1 MQKYDEEEFL
11 RDAEEMKNKVS
22 KIKLS
27 EEFKAQLQEKMDL
40 EFEKETVNSNLE
52 SDNKIKLKL
61 NNLFFIPKF
70 AVALCLIVLVSGC
83 ITFADEIE
91 SFVSQIFSNTDR
103 ELEMAIEN
111 GNYREID
118 MDYIESDGVAI
129 KVDYIV
135 EDEDSLYI
143 AFNVKTEEEF
153 ENVAFTDFVL
163 KTSDNII
170 IYECKE
176 FIKNRSTM
184 KYLQKKL
191 SSNNIML
198 IYEFHNIEYAKNIS
212 EEWNVEIR
220 RINCFDKN
228 NLLKELILDN
238 VNIFINTKKEG

>member
-111 GNYREID
+111 GEYQELDI
-118 MDYIESDGVAI
+118 DYIKFSGGSI
-129 KVDYIV
+129 KIDCIVKEENALYITFNILT
-135 EDEDSLYI
+135 EDEWEKIYI
-143 AFNVKTEEEF
+143 KNAEITN
-153 ENVAFTDFVL
+153 
-163 KTSDNII
+163 DNGEILFSNEIKDNQTNMIFFDKWINKSNFII
-170 IYECKE
+170 IY
-176 FIKNRSTM
+176 
-184 KYLQKKL
+184 KL
-191 SSNNIML
+191 DNL
-198 IYEFHNIEYAKNIS
+198 KNIK
-212 EEWNVEIR
+212 EVDKIKIKVNEIYVEKPEYS
-220 RINCFDKN
+220 KN
-228 NLLKELILDN
+228 FELQGCEFS
-238 VNIFINTKKEG
+238 V

>member
-111 GNYREID
+111 GNYRELD

-129 KVDYIV
+129 KVDYII

-143 AFNVKTEEEF
+143 AFNVKTEEEYKEIF
-153 ENVAFTDFVL
+153 LTDY
-163 KTSDNII
+163 K
-170 IYECKE
+170 
-176 FIKNRSTM
+176 IKNGN
-184 KYLQKKL
+184 KIIFDAGVVNNYEHEVKKF
-191 SSNNIML
+191 SKSISNNNMML
-198 IYEFHNIEYAKNIS
+198 IYKFDNKS
-212 EEWNVEIR
+212 KDK
-220 RINCFDKN
+220 INF
-228 NLLKELILDN
+228 KELKIEIYKICMCDLNDNLCEKNLD
-238 VNIFINTKKEG
+238 IIY

>member
-91 SFVSQIFSNTDR
+91 FFVSQIFSNTDR

-111 GNYREID
+111 GNYRELD

-129 KVDYIV
+129 KVDYII

-143 AFNVKTEEEF
+143 AFNVKTEEE
-153 ENVAFTDFVL
+153 VIKIAFNDFIL
-163 KTSDNII
+163 KTSEGNVIF
-170 IYECKE
+170 ETQE
-176 FIKNRSTM
+176 FCNKGINVKSYCNHVSEKN
-184 KYLQKKL
+184 L
-191 SSNNIML
+191 IV
-198 IYEFHNIEYAKNIS
+198 IYEFNNLEKENLSKKID
-212 EEWNVEIR
+212 VEIT
-220 RINCFDKN
+220 
-228 NLLKELILDN
+228 ELILEN
-238 VNIFINTKKEG
+238 KQKEVIEKKLEDCIMHI

>member
-40 EFEKETVNSNLE
+40 EFEKETVNSNFE
-52 SDNKIKLKL
+52 RDNKIKLKL

-111 GNYREID
+111 GNYRELD
-118 MDYIESDGVAI
+118 MDYIESEGVAI

-143 AFNVKTEEEF
+143 AFNVKTEEEYK
-153 ENVAFTDFVL
+153 EIILNNYL
-163 KTSDNII
+163 LMNQNNEI
-170 IYECKE
+170 IY
-176 FIKNRSTM
+176 
-184 KYLQKKL
+184 
-191 SSNNIML
+191 
-198 IYEFHNIEYAKNIS
+198 
-212 EEWNVEIR
+212 
-220 RINCFDKN
+220 
-228 NLLKELILDN
+228 DN
-238 VNIFINTKKEG
+238 VNINEKNIDMRFFNYFFDEENKIMVYKIENIIPMVAQNDCLKVEIKDILLINNNQIEKIIFKECLFVIENI

>member
-111 GNYREID
+111 GNYRELD

-129 KVDYIV
+129 KVDYII

-143 AFNVKTEEEF
+143 AFNVKTEEE
-153 ENVAFTDFVL
+153 VIKIAFNDFIL
-163 KTSDNII
+163 KTSEGNVIF
-170 IYECKE
+170 ETQE
-176 FIKNRSTM
+176 FCNKGINVNSYCNHVSEKN
-184 KYLQKKL
+184 L
-191 SSNNIML
+191 IV
-198 IYEFHNIEYAKNIS
+198 IYEFNNLEKENLSKKID
-212 EEWNVEIR
+212 VEIT
-220 RINCFDKN
+220 
-228 NLLKELILDN
+228 ELILEN
-238 VNIFINTKKEG
+238 KQKEVIEKKLEDCIMHI

>member
-111 GNYREID
+111 GNYRELD

-129 KVDYIV
+129 KVDYII

-143 AFNVKTEEEF
+143 AFNVKTEEEYK
-153 ENVAFTDFVL
+153 EIILNNYL
-163 KTSDNII
+163 LMNQNNEI
-170 IYECKE
+170 IY
-176 FIKNRSTM
+176 
-184 KYLQKKL
+184 
-191 SSNNIML
+191 
-198 IYEFHNIEYAKNIS
+198 
-212 EEWNVEIR
+212 
-220 RINCFDKN
+220 
-228 NLLKELILDN
+228 DN
-238 VNIFINTKKEG
+238 VNINEKNIDMSFFNYFFDEENKIMVYKIENIIPMVAQNDCLKVEIKEILLINNNQIEKIIFKECLFVIENI

>member
-70 AVALCLIVLVSGC
+70 AVALCLIILVSGC

-111 GNYREID
+111 GNYRELD

-135 EDEDSLYI
+135 EDDDSLYI

-153 ENVAFTDFVL
+153 ENVAFKDFVL
-163 KTSDNII
+163 K
-170 IYECKE
+170 
-176 FIKNRSTM
+176 
-184 KYLQKKL
+184 
-191 SSNNIML
+191 SSNNEI
-198 IYEFHNIEYAKNIS
+198 IFDAQKFKNGKM
-212 EEWNVEIR
+212 
-220 RINCFDKN
+220 D
-228 NLLKELILDN
+228 
-238 VNIFINTKKEG
+238 VNIYLNFIHPNNAMIIYKFENLKKEYNTINMKIESITFKNYKKQMLEKKMENCVFNIKNEG

>member
-11 RDAEEMKNKVS
+11 RDAEEMKCKIS
-22 KIKLS
+22 QIKLS

-111 GNYREID
+111 GNYRELD

-129 KVDYIV
+129 KVDYII

-143 AFNVKTEEEF
+143 AFNVKTEEEYKV
-153 ENVAFTDFVL
+153 VALKKFVL
-163 KTSDNII
+163 KDNNGEVIFDTQNVSDKKIDVDTFYKYITSKKIMLV
-170 IYECKE
+170 CKFTKFE
-176 FIKNRSTM
+176 EEIDFYNACIEISEIFLEIDKEESFDEKIKNVNYSF
-184 KYLQKKL
+184 
-191 SSNNIML
+191 I
-198 IYEFHNIEYAKNIS
+198 
-212 EEWNVEIR
+212 
-220 RINCFDKN
+220 IN
-228 NLLKELILDN
+228 
-238 VNIFINTKKEG
+238 

>member
-111 GNYREID
+111 GNYRELD

-129 KVDYIV
+129 KVDYVV

-143 AFNVKTEEEF
+143 AFNVKTEEEYK
-153 ENVAFTDFVL
+153 EIILNNYL
-163 KTSDNII
+163 LMNQNNEI
-170 IYECKE
+170 IY
-176 FIKNRSTM
+176 
-184 KYLQKKL
+184 
-191 SSNNIML
+191 
-198 IYEFHNIEYAKNIS
+198 
-212 EEWNVEIR
+212 
-220 RINCFDKN
+220 
-228 NLLKELILDN
+228 DN
-238 VNIFINTKKEG
+238 VNINEKNIDMRFFNYFFDEENKIMVYKIENIIPMVAQNDCLKVEIKDILLINNNQIEKIIFKECLFVIENI